1 MKKQW
6 HEKAWED
13 YLYWLEQDKKTLRR
27 INKLITDIER
37 NGHDGIG
44 SPEPLIGDYSGYW
57 SRRIDEKNRL
67 IYSISDDTIEIVQCR
82 THYGDK

>member
-1 MKKQW
+1 MKKQG

-67 IYSISDDTIEIVQCR
+67 TYSISDDTIEIVQCR

>member
-6 HEKAWED
+6 DERAWED

-37 NGHDGIG
+37 NGYDGIRN
-44 SPEPLIGDYSGYW
+44 PEPLIGNYSGYW

-67 IYSISDDTIEIVQCR
+67 VYRVLNDTIEIVQCR